1 MAYRLFILI
10 LLFMTMSCSKHKLI
24 MPPDYDVSYEKT
36 MKAINSLY
44 ISMTVEEMN
53 EFMIPVLPGYPHYK
67 ELKNGKLE
75 YYFAVGVDSQ
85 FRVEM
90 RFDKNVK
97 NKSLSFPN
105 GIVTKIGKF
114 EKRTKWNRKYKDSFE
129 IE

>member
-53 EFMIPVLPGYPHYK
+53 
-67 ELKNGKLE
+67 
-75 YYFAVGVDSQ
+75 
-85 FRVEM
+85 
-90 RFDKNVK
+90 
-97 NKSLSFPN
+97 
-105 GIVTKIGKF
+105 
-114 EKRTKWNRKYKDSFE
+114 
-129 IE
+129 